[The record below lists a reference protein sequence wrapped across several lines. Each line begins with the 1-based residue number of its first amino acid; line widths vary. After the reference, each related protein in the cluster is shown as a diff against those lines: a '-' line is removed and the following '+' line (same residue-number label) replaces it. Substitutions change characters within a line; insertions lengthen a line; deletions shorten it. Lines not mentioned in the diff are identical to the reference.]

1 MQTDSLADI
10 RILVTRPVHQAQAF
24 CDMLAEQGGRVIRL
38 PVIEIAAIA
47 LSPEMTSVIN
57 SMDKIDFAVFISPNA
72 VEHGLAVLLAHGKI
86 PDKLKLVTI
95 GKASAQK
102 MQQLLGRAP
111 DIYPTEQYNSEALL
125 ALDSLQS
132 SQIKNK
138 KIIIFRGQGGREFL
152 AESLQERGASVAY
165 AEVYRRKKP
174 EPKNSMLES
183 LWDSDT
189 LLSKRPDIITLTSNE
204 GLTNLL
210 AMFDHYATE
219 QREHYLQQLRQTP
232 LVVVTE
238 KMRLNAQKSG
248 FKNAIM
254 IAAKASNEALLE
266 TVLEWAKIRKN
277 QQN

>member
-1 MQTDSLADI
+1 MPTDSLADI

-24 CDMLAEQGGRVIRL
+24 CDMLAERGGQAIRL
-38 PVIEIAAIA
+38 PVIEIEAVA
-47 LSPEMTSVIN
+47 LSPEMTSVIET
-57 SMDKIDFAVFISPNA
+57 MDKIDFAVFISPNA
-72 VEHGLAVLLAHGKI
+72 VEHGLAVLLAHDEI

-132 SQIKNK
+132 ARIKNK
-138 KIIIFRGQGGREFL
+138 KVIIFRGQGGREFL
-152 AESLQERGASVAY
+152 AAGLKQRGASVAY
-165 AEVYRRKKP
+165 AEVYRRKRP
-174 EPKNSMLES
+174 ELKNAMLES
-183 LWDSDT
+183 IWGSDT
-189 LLSKRPDIITLTSNE
+189 VFFKRRRPDIITLTSNE
-204 GLTNLL
+204 GLSNLL
-210 AMFDHYATE
+210 AMFADSAVE
-219 QREHYLQQLRQTP
+219 QRELYLQQLLQTP

-238 KMRLNAQKSG
+238 KMRLSAQKSG

-266 TVLEWAKIRKN
+266 TVLEWSKIRNK
-277 QQN
+277 